1 MTQNVSYNI
10 RENSKPTESVDIEEL
25 IAEIDEKHG
34 IAKSG
39 RRADNGMFSDV
50 AFALELDYGTN
61 HTVKSLG
68 QIMDYYEISKRKM
81 RKDEMVQI
89 LIMYEEDPAN
99 AEVVERRK
107 RLWSYIDELKEDKYL
122 GKYVIF
128 ST

>member
-1 MTQNVSYNI
+1 MAQNVSYNI
-10 RENSKPTESVDIEEL
+10 RENSKPTESVNIEQL

-39 RRADNGMFSDV
+39 RRDNGMFSDV